1 MTVPCYHCP
10 DRQAGCHA
18 QCAAYRAFRAEL
30 DERNAAARRRPAWF
44 FGCSSVFP
52 PAVNDAGAARG
63 DKIRRDVRRHGLSG
77 RKNR

>member
-30 DERNAAARRRPAWF
+30 DERNAAAR
-44 FGCSSVFP
+44 
-52 PAVNDAGAARG
+52 NDAGAARG

>member
-30 DERNAAARRRPAWF
+30 DERNAAARR
-44 FGCSSVFP
+44 
-52 PAVNDAGAARG
+52 G

>member
-30 DERNAAARRRPAWF
+30 DERNAAGRRERRRRRT
-44 FGCSSVFP
+44 
-52 PAVNDAGAARG
+52 RG
-63 DKIRRDVRRHGLSG
+63 Q
-77 RKNR
+77 NTP

>member
-18 QCAAYRAFRAEL
+18 QCAAYRAFHAEL
-30 DERNAAARRRPAWF
+30 DERNAAARLAA
-44 FGCSSVFP
+44 
-52 PAVNDAGAARG
+52 AVNDAGAARG
-63 DKIRRDVRRHGLSG
+63 DKIRRDVHRHGLSG

>member
-10 DRQAGCHA
+10 DRQAVCHA

-30 DERNAAARRRPAWF
+30 DKRNAAARRAA
-44 FGCSSVFP
+44 
-52 PAVNDAGAARG
+52 AVNDAGAARG

>member
-30 DERNAAARRRPAWF
+30 DERNAAAR
-44 FGCSSVFP
+44 
-52 PAVNDAGAARG
+52 G

>member
-30 DERNAAARRRPAWF
+30 DERNAAARRAA
-44 FGCSSVFP
+44 
-52 PAVNDAGAARG
+52 AVNDAGAVHAG
-63 DKIRRDVRRHGLSG
+63 TKYAVTCAATA
-77 RKNR
+77 